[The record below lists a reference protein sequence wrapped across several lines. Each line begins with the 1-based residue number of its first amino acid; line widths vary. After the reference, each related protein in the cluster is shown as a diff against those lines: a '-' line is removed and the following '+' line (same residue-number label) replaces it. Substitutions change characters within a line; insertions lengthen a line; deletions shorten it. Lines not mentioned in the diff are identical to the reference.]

1 MSSEGATIKSIVRDI
16 FGFSIG
22 DRVIYQKRMN
32 AKVVAKVEGAEKPYG
47 ISYVTPTGDLRTTF
61 TKANHLS
68 YRKSKDQLEKGDK
81 FIDQNLDKLEVLFVG
96 HNDYYDRREYYCKA
110 LDGHY
115 EGGTM
120 IRNVDHVDEVLN

>member
-1 MSSEGATIKSIVRDI
+1 MSSEGATIKSIVGDI

-47 ISYVTPTGDLRTTF
+47 ISYVTPTGDLRTIF

-68 YRKSKDQLEKGDK
+68 YRKSKDQLEQGDK
-81 FIDQNLDKLEVLFVG
+81 FRAHEIDVEVI
-96 HNDYYDRREYYCKA
+96 NKDYDDYYNEVVYFGREV
-110 LDGHY
+110 
-115 EGGTM
+115 EGG
-120 IRNVDHVDEVLN
+120 RVGVWSVDEVDEVLS